1 MLNLKSPL
9 VYALRIYSWAT
20 FIIIYINSLAI
31 LPFHSSANLPFM
43 LMTSSFTRYI
53 LSIFYVF
60 RPTQYQFH
68 CGSLLIISS
77 STQKNVHL
85 MQASLLC
92 NQLPLLF
99 QTTPNLSVLVHSSI
113 LVLSSLPTYLNWSL
127 HIQHIH
133 SKARQIIGIIYWNC
147 YHMLLH

>member
-1 MLNLKSPL
+1 
-9 VYALRIYSWAT
+9 
-20 FIIIYINSLAI
+20 
-31 LPFHSSANLPFM
+31 M

-113 LVLSSLPTYLNWSL
+113 LVLSSLPTYLGLSIFNIFILKLDKLLVSF
-127 HIQHIH
+127 IETFIT
-133 SKARQIIGIIYWNC
+133 C
-147 YHMLLH
+147 MLLHKLYSHYITLL